1 MGYNLYLGEMTK
13 DEVNALKT
21 MPIKDIINKYTN
33 DNTLPS
39 PYEIVHEKLL
49 DLGSYVDYED
59 TLVSNYNYGTR
70 IIKSEDTQEG
80 DYYDTGYELCEI
92 SKEGLKFII
101 NYYMKKASNYYS
113 QLLNSLTI
121 IGSDTN
127 QLTSFLK
134 RRKVDWLPDEKVL
147 GALDFSDS
155 PYLARSWDYEY
166 NAFNLLL
173 IYKSFDW
180 QNKSL
185 ILYGY

>member
-1 MGYNLYLGEMTK
+1 MGYNLYLAEMTK

-21 MPIKDIINKYTN
+21 MTLKDIINKYTN

-39 PYEIVHEKLL
+39 PYEIVHKKLL

-59 TLVSNYNYGTR
+59 ALVSNYGTR

-101 NYYMKKASNYYS
+101 NYYMKKASKYYS
-113 QLLNSLTI
+113 RLLDSLTI
-121 IGSDTN
+121 IGSDTT
-127 QLTSFLK
+127 QLTSFLN

-147 GALDFSDS
+147 GVLDFSDS
-155 PYLARSWDYEY
+155 HYLSRSWDYEY
-166 NAFNLLL
+166 NTFNLLS